1 MSRHFSRAGFACAA
15 LLAALIPGLAFAQVD
30 TVGAMADHVV
40 GSGTFTSIWDLVS
53 GFAYLAGCFFGVR
66 GALQLKE
73 NSDSHGQTKL
83 SKPLMS
89 LVVCALLLSLPEF
102 FRMLQDTLNF
112 ANGASVFNQSSGG
125 TPGQNAGDIAG
136 MAIALAKSLPGM
148 MKIATYAAATAG
160 AFFLLRALFML
171 PQVEQGRE
179 SASKVVWM
187 IVAGVGL
194 WSIMPMIST
203 SMATMGMSATD
214 PGNILTSKYT
224 LANGSGFDATIAA
237 VLAFVQFLGLIAFIR
252 GMMILKAMGENKDG
266 AMGRALTHILG
277 GSAAMNISFTIK
289 MLATTMGASGA
300 VCGLSAVICS

>member
-1 MSRHFSRAGFACAA
+1 MSGHFSRAGLVGAA
-15 LLAALIPGLAFAQVD
+15 LLAALYPGLALAQVD

-40 GSGTFTSIWDLVS
+40 GAGTFTSIWDLLS
-53 GFAYLAGCFFGVR
+53 GFAYLAGCFFGIR

-73 NSDSHGQTKL
+73 NSDSHGQTKM
-83 SKPLMS
+83 SKPMMS
-89 LVVCALLLSLPEF
+89 LIVCALLLSLPEF
-102 FRMLQDTLNF
+102 FRMLQDTLQF
-112 ANGASVFNQSSGG
+112 ANGASVFNQSSGSPAQG
-125 TPGQNAGDIAG
+125 AGDIAG
-136 MAIALAKSLPGM
+136 MAIALSKSLPGM

-179 SASKVVWM
+179 TMSKVVWM
-187 IVAGVGL
+187 MVAGVGL
-194 WSIMPMIST
+194 WSLMPMIST
-203 SMATMGMSATD
+203 SMATMGMGAGD
-214 PGNILTSKYT
+214 PANILTAKYSQ
-224 LANGSGFDATIAA
+224 ADGGGFDGTIAA

-277 GSAAMNISFTIK
+277 GSAAMNITFTIK